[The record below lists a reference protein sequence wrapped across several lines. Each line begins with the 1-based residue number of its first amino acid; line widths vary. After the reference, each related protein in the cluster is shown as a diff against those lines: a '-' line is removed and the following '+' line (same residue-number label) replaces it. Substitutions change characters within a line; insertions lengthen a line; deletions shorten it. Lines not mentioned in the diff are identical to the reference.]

1 MSTLLLF
8 QPARARLNAQATP
21 GLADLDWWL
30 TDGRQFTSH
39 GRGLPLPVA
48 SETVLLLDDADVA
61 WRRVKLPKAGRQ
73 MRQALGG
80 LLEELMLDEPEQV
93 HFALPA
99 SVHGEGPSWIACCSR
114 PWLAQQLATL
124 EQAQVHID
132 RVAPLSWPGE
142 ASLGHFEDGLL
153 HWSHAEGVASLPL
166 HGNLTRQLIAPVQES
181 TQWTA
186 APADAAAAQAWLGA
200 ADVVPALRSR
210 EQRGLAALD
219 SPWNLAQFE
228 LATRTRG
235 LQFLRRASK
244 LWTEPQWRPLRW
256 ALVALLV
263 LNVLGLNLMAWKDK
277 RELSERRIAL
287 DATLTQA
294 FPQVRAI
301 RDAPLQMRRETEA
314 LRGNAGMRG
323 DTDLETLLGA
333 AAAAWPA
340 GQGPVDSFNFET
352 GRLNLSS
359 TGWNP
364 AQIDTFAKSLRAN
377 GWQLENREN
386 QMSISRQISGEGRRP

>member
-8 QPARARLNAQATP
+8 QPARARLNAPATT

-30 TDGRQFTSH
+30 TDGRQFTSQ
-39 GRGLPLPVA
+39 GRGLPLPAA

-99 SVHGEGPSWIACCSR
+99 SSSGDEPSWIACCSR
-114 PWLAQQLATL
+114 PWLTQQLATL

-132 RVAPLSWPGE
+132 RVAPVSWPGE

-166 HGNLTRQLIAPVQES
+166 QGTLTRQLITPVLES

-200 ADVVPALRSR
+200 DVVALRSR

-219 SPWNLAQFE
+219 SPWNLAQLE
-228 LATRTRG
+228 LAPHTRG
-235 LQFLRRASK
+235 LQFLRRAGK
-244 LWTEPQWRPLRW
+244 LWSEPQWRPLRW

-277 RELSERRIAL
+277 RELSERRLAL
-287 DATLTQA
+287 DSTLTQA

-301 RDAPLQMRRETEA
+301 RDAPLQMKRETEV

-323 DTDLETLLGA
+323 DGDLETLLGA

-352 GRLNLSS
+352 GRLSLSAA
-359 TGWNP
+359 GWNP
-364 AQIDTFAKSLRAN
+364 AQIDAFAKSLRNN

-386 QMSISRQISGEGRRP
+386 QMTISRQISAEGRKP

>member
-8 QPARARLNAQATP
+8 QPARARRNAPATT

-30 TDGRQFTSH
+30 TDGRQFTSQ
-39 GRGLPLPVA
+39 GRGLPLPAA

-99 SVHGEGPSWIACCSR
+99 SSSGDEPSWIACCSR
-114 PWLAQQLATL
+114 PWLTQQLATL

-132 RVAPLSWPGE
+132 RVAPVSWPGE

-166 HGNLTRQLIAPVQES
+166 QGTLTRQLITPVLES

-200 ADVVPALRSR
+200 DVVALRSR

-219 SPWNLAQFE
+219 SPWNLAQLE
-228 LATRTRG
+228 LAPHTRG
-235 LQFLRRASK
+235 LQFLRRAGK
-244 LWTEPQWRPLRW
+244 LWSEPQWRPLRW

-277 RELSERRIAL
+277 RELSERRLAL
-287 DATLTQA
+287 DSTLTQA

-301 RDAPLQMRRETEA
+301 RDAPLQMKRETEV

-323 DTDLETLLGA
+323 DGDLETLLGA

-352 GRLNLSS
+352 GRLSLSAA
-359 TGWNP
+359 GWNP
-364 AQIDTFAKSLRAN
+364 AQIDAFAKSLRNN

-386 QMSISRQISGEGRRP
+386 QMTISRQISAEGRKP

>member
-8 QPARARLNAQATP
+8 QSARARLNAPATT

-61 WRRVKLPKAGRQ
+61 WRRVNLPKAGRQ

-80 LLEELMLDEPEQV
+80 MLEELVLDEPEQV

-99 SVHGEGPSWIACCSR
+99 SASADDTSWIACCSR
-114 PWLAQQLATL
+114 PWLALQLVTL

-132 RVAPLSWPGE
+132 RIAPLSWPGE

-153 HWSHAEGVASLPL
+153 HWSHADGVASLPL
-166 HGNLTRQLIAPVQES
+166 NGNLTRQLIAPVLES
-181 TQWTA
+181 THWTA

-200 ADVVPALRSR
+200 DVPLRSR

-219 SPWNLAQFE
+219 GPWNLAQFE

-235 LQFLRRASK
+235 LQFLRRAGK
-244 LWTEPQWRPLRW
+244 LWSEPQWRPMRW

-277 RELSERRIAL
+277 RELAERRAAL
-287 DATLTQA
+287 DATLTQT

-301 RDAPLQMRRETEA
+301 RDAPLQMKRETEV

-323 DTDLETLLGA
+323 DSDLETLLGA
-333 AAAAWPA
+333 AAASWPA

-352 GRLNLSS
+352 GHLSLS
-359 TGWNP
+359 AAGWNP
-364 AQIDTFAKSLRAN
+364 AQIDAFAKSLRAN

-386 QMSISRQISGEGRRP
+386 QMTISRGEARP